1 MTPGTFCRREAG
13 CGSVSLRKLHSEFVT
28 NTMTPLVRT
37 YFLAFN
43 SGESMFKLNYIAVI
57 FIGIS
62 VAVSARA
69 FSDDDTEA
77 EREAISRKYYD
88 FPANIEGGRVEPHWM
103 ADGNSFWYAEGAS
116 ETTVIWKVDPVAK
129 SKEPLFSFANTKET
143 VRFSVEKRDFEVDLG
158 SNPVRVAESRSDDA
172 RETLKPERDETLS
185 PNGQWAVSIRDHNIW
200 LRSSGDNRR
209 FQITANGVND
219 YAWDLRH
226 INNAWWS
233 PDNTKM
239 VAMKYDLR
247 NVSPAKLEFAR
258 RMAGRWRSDEAT
270 ITDLFIVDFDSKK
283 QVLVDL
289 GRQPTWIVEVVG
301 WHQSELLFV
310 RMTRNGDS
318 HDLMAANVTTG
329 EVREI
334 VSDTSSQWKGE
345 RVTRLDNNRFIW
357 TSERG
362 GWNHLYL
369 YDFQGNLV
377 RQLTHGQFPVDRIIT
392 VDADRRWVYFTAH
405 ADQRQPYRTQ
415 LFRVSL
421 DGNDLSQLAE
431 NTGQYFRNSW
441 QEIQFSPSKNYFVC
455 NRSTPA
461 EPAVA
466 ELRKADG
473 AFLMKLS
480 ESDRESLKKLQW
492 KPPEEFSVKAADG
505 ETELY
510 GMLFK
515 PYDFNP
521 EKSYPVIDFIY
532 GGDHISLMERYSTF
546 YPQWGFSQS
555 MAHLGYIVLIMDSRG
570 TPGRSKRF
578 HDVARTNSVRD
589 YVIPDHVAGIKQLAR
604 ERSYIDMDRIGVS
617 GPSAGGYTAILAM
630 LTAPD
635 VFRVGVSWD
644 FSFGGD
650 DDPLLLKLASNLKGK
665 LLLIY
670 GTRRDS
676 NEDSGQNSNED
687 MARALIDAN
696 RFFDALPI
704 QGADHS
710 LLGSDGKYVNEA
722 VRRYFDEHLK

>member
-1 MTPGTFCRREAG
+1 MVRREAG
-13 CGSVSLRKLHSEFVT
+13 YGGVSLRNLHDETRDCDNSTARLKVS
-28 NTMTPLVRT
+28 
-37 YFLAFN
+37 LAVN
-43 SGESMFKLNYIAVI
+43 SRETMFKLNYIAVI

-62 VAVSARA
+62 VAVPSQA
-69 FSDDDTEA
+69 FSDDDSQA
-77 EREAISRKYYD
+77 EREAISREYDD
-88 FPANIEGGRVEPHWM
+88 FPANMEGGRVQAYWM
-103 ADGNSFWYAEGAS
+103 ADGNSFWYAEGTS
-116 ETTVIWKVDPVAK
+116 ESTVIWKVDPVVK
-129 SKEPLFSFANTKET
+129 SKEPLFTFANAEGS
-143 VRFSVEKRDFEVDLG
+143 VRFSVEQRDFEVDLG
-158 SNPVRVAESRSDDA
+158 STTVRVVESRSDDE
-172 RETLKPERDETLS
+172 RETLKPERDETIS
-185 PNGQWAVSIRDHNIW
+185 PSGQWVVGIRDHNIW
-200 LRSSGDNRR
+200 LRSARDNRR
-209 FQITANGVND
+209 LQTTTNGVSD
-219 YAWDLRH
+219 YAWDLRY
-226 INNAWWS
+226 INDAWWS
-233 PDNTKM
+233 PDNTKV
-239 VAMKYDLR
+239 VAMRYDLR
-247 NVSPAKLEFAR
+247 DVPPEKLEFAR
-258 RMAGRWRSDEAT
+258 RMAGRWRSDENT
-270 ITDLFIVDFDSKK
+270 ITDLFIVDLDSKK
-283 QVLVDL
+283 QVPVDL
-289 GRQPTWIVEVVG
+289 GRQSNWIVEILG
-301 WHQSELLFV
+301 WHQSELLFF
-310 RMTRNGDS
+310 RMTRNGGR
-318 HDLMAANVTTG
+318 HDLMAANVHTG

-334 VSDTSSQWKGE
+334 VSDASSPWHGD
-345 RVTRLDNNRFIW
+345 RITRIDNDRFIW
-357 TSERG
+357 TSERD

-369 YDFQGNLV
+369 FDFQGNLV
-377 RQLTHGQFPVDRIIT
+377 RQLTQGQFPVDRVIT
-392 VDADRRWVYFTAH
+392 VDADQRWVYFTAH

-415 LFRVSL
+415 LFRVAL
-421 DGNDLSQLAE
+421 DGSVPSQLAE
-431 NTGQYFRNSW
+431 NTGQYFWNSW

-461 EPAVA
+461 DPAVA

-473 AFLMKLS
+473 TFLMKLS

-505 ETELY
+505 ETDLY

-521 EKSYPVIDFIY
+521 EKSYPVVDFIY

-546 YPQWGFSQS
+546 YPQWGFRQS

-578 HDVARTNSVRD
+578 HDVARTKSPHK

-604 ERSYIDMDRIGVS
+604 EHSYIDPDRIGVF
-617 GPSAGGYTAILAM
+617 GPSAGGYMAILAM

-676 NEDSGQNSNED
+676 NEDSSQNSNED
-687 MARALIDAN
+687 MARALINAN

-710 LLGSDGKYVNEA
+710 LRGSDGKYVDEA
-722 VRRYFDEHLK
+722 IRRYFDEHLK